1 MSCTISLLV
10 KVCRQC
16 STICLPASPLSKGLS
31 SAGVKHNVRRRIF
44 KNEDGAPAKTVR
56 GSLARHAY
64 RSLPGF
70 VSMFTG
76 LGGKVAPSSDL
87 NIFIG
92 LYVHVCSGERAGI
105 VVEYR
110 GSDSLVEVKR
120 GSYSSLL
127 FFAEG
132 GVVSSSIGILPCD
145 ACRSGSGSVLVEQT
159 LQLEHV

>member
-1 MSCTISLLV
+1 M
-10 KVCRQC
+10 
-16 STICLPASPLSKGLS
+16 
-31 SAGVKHNVRRRIF
+31 KHNVRRKII

-56 GSLARHAY
+56 GSWARYAY

-70 VSMFTG
+70 VSMCTG

-92 LYVHVCSGERAGI
+92 RYVHVCSGEKAGI
-105 VVEYR
+105 VGEYR

-127 FFAEG
+127 FRWRWCSLFIHRY
-132 GVVSSSIGILPCD
+132 SSL
-145 ACRSGSGSVLVEQT
+145 
-159 LQLEHV
+159 